1 MTLHIL
7 PPESTTVQNFK
18 FRPSMVIELRVLN
31 QRRRRRRE
39 EEEEEEEE
47 DDEQCGKLHRLI

>member
-18 FRPSMVIELRVLN
+18 FRPSMVIELHVLN
-31 QRRRRRRE
+31 E
-39 EEEEEEEE
+39 EEGEE

>member
-31 QRRRRRRE
+31 QKKKKE
-39 EEEEEEEE
+39 KKKIMNNVENY
-47 DDEQCGKLHRLI
+47 IV